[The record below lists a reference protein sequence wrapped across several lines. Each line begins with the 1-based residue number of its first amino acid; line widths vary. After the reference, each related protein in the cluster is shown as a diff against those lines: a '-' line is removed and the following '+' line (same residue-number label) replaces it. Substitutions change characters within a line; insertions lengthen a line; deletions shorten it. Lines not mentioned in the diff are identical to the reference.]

1 MTSTSGE
8 PLQEDVITRIGLSLV
23 VILAGSFLAP
33 LLMHSTTLAIPS
45 MALDLALN
53 AEAVSLLTLGHVLC
67 SACMVLPAGKL
78 SDKYGRRRVY
88 AWGTLISGCA
98 CLIGAGAQSATM
110 LIAARCLQGVG
121 GALIFASAL
130 ALVNRIP
137 PPAHKA
143 RVMGIYI
150 AVAYFGIVVG
160 PPFGGMV
167 LAVASWRWV
176 FLIPGVLLLVTGLV
190 GLFSLDWERY
200 GNRQTRLRA
209 LDISLYVL
217 ALSLI
222 AVSVFKMDHLFGRL
236 TLLVGVLAFIGFCW
250 FQSRRRDPLL
260 QVALFRHNAVF
271 SVMGSTYFLVY
282 SAILALAFTLT
293 LYLQY
298 LLGIDALTTGWIL
311 LSQALMTAIIAP
323 ASGWLSERFKVHQ
336 LLLFGTTCM
345 VLGIACFNTLD
356 AEQTV
361 WMVVLGLSL
370 VGLSVGVM
378 DTQIINAALNS
389 VAPKDLGSASATLNG
404 LRTMGGFV
412 GVGLVSFLMSQ
423 YLGKA
428 KIVPALY
435 PALSKMLHSYFII
448 STVLVSLALALVVW
462 GYTQGFYSGL
472 NTRKHHDKPK
482 S

>member
-1 MTSTSGE
+1 MTVNSQAQAREE
-8 PLQEDVITRIGLSLV
+8 PITRIGLSLV

-45 MALDLALN
+45 MALDLALT
-53 AEAVSLLTLGHVLC
+53 AEAVSLLTLGQVLC
-67 SACMVLPAGKL
+67 SACTVLPAGKL
-78 SDKYGRRRVY
+78 ADKYGRRRVY
-88 AWGTLISGCA
+88 AWGTIISGLA
-98 CLIGAGAQSATM
+98 CMLGASAHSGAA

-130 ALVNRIP
+130 ALVNSIP
-137 PPAHKA
+137 PAAHKA

-150 AVAYFGIVVG
+150 AIAYFGIVVG
-160 PPFGGMV
+160 PPFGGTV
-167 LAVASWRWV
+167 LALGSWRWV
-176 FLIPGVLLLVTGLV
+176 FLIPGVLLLVTGVV
-190 GLFSLDWERY
+190 GLLGLNWERY
-200 GNRQTRLRA
+200 GNRETRLRG
-209 LDISLYVL
+209 LDTSLYVL

-222 AVSVFKMDHLFGRL
+222 AVSVFKMDDMIGRVM
-236 TLLVGVLAFIGFCW
+236 LLVGLLAFIGFCW
-250 FQSRRRDPLL
+250 FQAHRRDPLL

-271 SVMGSTYFLVY
+271 TVMGSTYFLVY

-311 LSQALMTAIIAP
+311 LSQALMTALVAP
-323 ASGWLSERFKVHQ
+323 ASGWLSERFQVHQ
-336 LLLFGTTCM
+336 LLLFGTVSM
-345 VLGIACFNTLD
+345 VAGIACFNTLD
-356 AEQTV
+356 VDQSV
-361 WMVVLGLSL
+361 WMVVLGLGL

-423 YLGKA
+423 YLGEQE
-428 KIVPALY
+428 IVPALY

-448 STVLVSLALALVVW
+448 STVLVSFALALVVW
-462 GYTQGFYSGL
+462 GYTQGLYSGL